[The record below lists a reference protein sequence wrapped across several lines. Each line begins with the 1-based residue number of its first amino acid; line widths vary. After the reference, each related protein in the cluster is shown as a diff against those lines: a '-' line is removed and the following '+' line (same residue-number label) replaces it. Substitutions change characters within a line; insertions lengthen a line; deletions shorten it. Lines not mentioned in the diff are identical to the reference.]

1 METLLQLQDKLNRLL
16 RHHKALNNECRAL
29 QAQLTQLEEEIRL
42 LNSQLEQARQ
52 ENLALQ
58 ISHAI
63 PDTASRKQA
72 RSRMDAVISDI
83 DKILSS
89 LHE

>member
-1 METLLQLQDKLNRLL
+1 MEALQQLQDKLNRLL
-16 RHHKALNNECRAL
+16 RRHKALKNECHAL
-29 QAQLTQLEEEIRL
+29 QAQLTQLEEEARRL
-42 LNSQLEQARQ
+42 NTQLEQAKQ

-63 PDTASRKQA
+63 PDAASRKQA